1 MLNVVFASILVGV
14 TMLFCCCGVGSIS
27 KYADGDKAKRS
38 DHVMLTLGL
47 FILQI
52 TFSILMIHY
61 TKRALDDMRS

>member
-1 MLNVVFASILVGV
+1 
-14 TMLFCCCGVGSIS
+14 
-27 KYADGDKAKRS
+27 
-38 DHVMLTLGL
+38 VMLTLGF